1 MNGSG
6 VQCWAAS
13 RLPCP
18 LPSFITPRK
27 PHTPRAPALCLC
39 GPACCGRFVYM
50 GSGRCLA
57 FGGCPHWGSAG
68 ESACSAGDL
77 GLIPGLGR
85 SPGGGKG
92 YLLQYSWASLVAQQV
107 KNPPAMRETW
117 AQSLGW
123 EDPLGKGEA
132 THSSGLA
139 WRVPW
144 TVQGTGS
151 QRARHD

>member
-1 MNGSG
+1 MDFKFNLN
-6 VQCWAAS
+6 
-13 RLPCP
+13 RY
-18 LPSFITPRK
+18 K
-27 PHTPRAPALCLC
+27 HTVL
-39 GPACCGRFVYM
+39 
-50 GSGRCLA
+50 
-57 FGGCPHWGSAG
+57 
-68 ESACSAGDL
+68 
-77 GLIPGLGR
+77 
-85 SPGGGKG
+85 
-92 YLLQYSWASLVAQQV
+92 LVAQLV
-107 KNPPAMRETW
+107 KTLPAMRESW